1 MKLIQHWFIIVRGV
15 IYYLSQ
21 LILLLLICVFPL
33 YICLSVCY
41 KLVLIPRYIFN
52 NTFPIMNTSLEYIM
66 YVHTT
71 VYMEILIHHIY
82 IYQQLKGLGLPLK
95 NRRKKFRK
103 NIEKKVSNFF
113 SLITPMSVHKKISA
127 QSVHSLAGYRQRKYI
142 YIFECLVLT
151 LLSVCKTFSIVVLW
165 L

>member
-1 MKLIQHWFIIVRGV
+1 
-15 IYYLSQ
+15 
-21 LILLLLICVFPL
+21 
-33 YICLSVCY
+33 
-41 KLVLIPRYIFN
+41 
-52 NTFPIMNTSLEYIM
+52 M

-71 VYMEILIHHIY
+71 VYMEIFIHHIY
-82 IYQQLKGLGLPLK
+82 IYKLVAEGPGVAV
-95 NRRKKFRK
+95 KKLEEKKIRK

-142 YIFECLVLT
+142 YIFECLVLS
-151 LLSVCKTFSIVVLW
+151 LLSVCKTFSIVVLR